1 MTASSQTAPRTPRS
15 ARIPLWRRFTAVI
28 SLAAMVLIG
37 GLVLAGLITITI
49 LLLIFLVEQAIA

>member
-1 MTASSQTAPRTPRS
+1 MTASSQTAPEKPRS